1 MHHSPRPLSIIRHVS
16 SPPFTSLSL
25 SLSLSG
31 QMRYTKSPTE
41 VWPSQPE
48 NFKEVAL
55 EYYDLM
61 LRITKGIPLP
71 VQTELFLL
79 LLHD

>member
-1 MHHSPRPLSIIRHVS
+1 MVTSP
-16 SPPFTSLSL
+16 LSL
-25 SLSLSG
+25 SPSG

-48 NFKEVAL
+48 NFREVAL

-61 LRITKGIPLP
+61 LRITKGLP
-71 VQTELFLL
+71 SPIQTET
-79 LLHD
+79 HDSRLIADRLMRP